1 MIASVLGLSAA
12 GRLAHADRETAAG
25 KAERIRR
32 VLGRMLDHEPI
43 TRILGRSEFWG
54 LEFALSSQTLD
65 PRPET
70 ETVVEAVL
78 RRIGQR
84 DRGGML
90 WLLDLGTGTGC
101 LLLSLLSE
109 LPDAAGV
116 GVDIEPGAAVTA
128 RANAATLGLAHRAS
142 FFVGDWATALAR
154 QFAVIVANPPYI
166 PSAALCGLPDEVRRH
181 DPRRALDGGADGL
194 AAYRAIAAD
203 LPSLLAPG
211 GFFVGEIGAGQ
222 ADAAAAL
229 LSARD
234 LAVETIEHDLAGIER
249 CVIARR
255 A

>member
-12 GRLAHADRETAAG
+12 GLLAHADREAAAG
-25 KAERIRR
+25 EAERIRR

-43 TRILGRSEFWG
+43 TRILDRSEFWG
-54 LEFALSSQTLD
+54 LEFALSPQTLD

-84 DRGGML
+84 DGML